1 MMNTKQRTKHLSQV
15 QSTQVAEA
23 SKGSS
28 QFDASDPATSEPTAV
43 TNPVLSVDL
52 ESASKQVN
60 RPLKCLEGIWIKA
73 GQLIS
78 TNDAIVPAPGQDSAA
93 RMVVARFLTWS
104 HQRKGESS
112 AAIPAVLTGSPWE
125 FVHIVW
131 LLLRS
136 IRNYHS
142 SCLLK
147 RGGDPPMSQSC

>member
-60 RPLKCLEGIWIKA
+60 RQCHGYMYIP
-73 GQLIS
+73 
-78 TNDAIVPAPGQDSAA
+78 TV
-93 RMVVARFLTWS
+93 T
-104 HQRKGESS
+104 SS
-112 AAIPAVLTGSPWE
+112 SN
-125 FVHIVW
+125 
-131 LLLRS
+131 S
-136 IRNYHS
+136 
-142 SCLLK
+142 K
-147 RGGDPPMSQSC
+147 